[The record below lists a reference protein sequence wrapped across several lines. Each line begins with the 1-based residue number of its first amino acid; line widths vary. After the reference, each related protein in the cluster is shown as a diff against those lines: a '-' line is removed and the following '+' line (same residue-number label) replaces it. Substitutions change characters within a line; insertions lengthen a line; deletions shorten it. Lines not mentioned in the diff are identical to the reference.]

1 MVEDRWVGFDITGKK
16 KADSGKVTP
25 DSTREEKDAAFQKVI
40 DYAESLGITFKGHA
54 PNSVPTMQENC
65 VVYTLDELGCMA
77 QGIDTKGA
85 VTSTETNSELEELKK
100 QLKEKDEIIQD
111 LTEKLAVAEKDD
123 FRTLIRSIL
132 LDDF

>member
-1 MVEDRWVGFDITGKK
+1 MVEDRWAGFDITGKK

-77 QGIDTKGA
+77 QGL
-85 VTSTETNSELEELKK
+85 ETN
-100 QLKEKDEIIQD
+100 
-111 LTEKLAVAEKDD
+111 
-123 FRTLIRSIL
+123 
-132 LDDF
+132 

>member
-1 MVEDRWVGFDITGKK
+1 MVENRWEGFDI
-16 KADSGKVTP
+16 SGNKKVTP
-25 DSTREEKDAAFQKVI
+25 TSSKEEKEKAFQKVV

>member
-1 MVEDRWVGFDITGKK
+1 MK
-16 KADSGKVTP
+16 
-25 DSTREEKDAAFQKVI
+25 
-40 DYAESLGITFKGHA
+40 
-54 PNSVPTMQENC
+54 
-65 VVYTLDELGCMA
+65 EL
-77 QGIDTKGA
+77 
-85 VTSTETNSELEELKK
+85 LEELKK